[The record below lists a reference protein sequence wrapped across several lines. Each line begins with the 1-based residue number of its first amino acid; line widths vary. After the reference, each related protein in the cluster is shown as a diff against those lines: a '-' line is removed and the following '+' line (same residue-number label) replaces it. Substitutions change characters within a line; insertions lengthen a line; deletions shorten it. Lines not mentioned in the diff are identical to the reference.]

1 MCKDYGKYCHPNT
14 VICMIGL
21 SVYDFMGNPVIDP
34 LFYIVFLVG
43 YCEITF
49 AMNSHTAIKSS

>member
-1 MCKDYGKYCHPNT
+1 MNGF
-14 VICMIGL
+14 

-34 LFYIVFLVG
+34 FLYIVFLVG

-49 AMNSHTAIKSS
+49 AMKSHTTIKSSYETAC

>member
-1 MCKDYGKYCHPNT
+1 M
-14 VICMIGL
+14 MGL